1 MTTTTSSTPSTP
13 STSGTASEYSAAQ
26 AYLRLMAAVRAVLD
40 DPLQA
45 ALAAPLLAAP
55 LAEADAALTAAGLA
69 GNERDF
75 LHLVATQA
83 LGPAP
88 GGGKAEDR

>member
-1 MTTTTSSTPSTP
+1 MTTTTSSTPG
-13 STSGTASEYSAAQ
+13 TSGASGTSSESSAAQ

-45 ALAAPLLAAP
+45 SLAAPLLAAP

-75 LHLVATQA
+75 LRLVATQA
-83 LGPAP
+83 LGRAP
-88 GGGKAEDR
+88 GGAEAEGR

>member
-1 MTTTTSSTPSTP
+1 
-13 STSGTASEYSAAQ
+13 
-26 AYLRLMAAVRAVLD
+26 MAAVRAVLD

-75 LHLVATQA
+75 LYLVAAQA

>member
-1 MTTTTSSTPSTP
+1 MSTTTSSTS
-13 STSGTASEYSAAQ
+13 SASGRSGTSSGSTAAQ

-45 ALAAPLLAAP
+45 SLAAPLLAAP
-55 LAEADAALTAAGLA
+55 LAEADAALTSAGLA

-75 LHLVATQA
+75 LRLVATQA

-88 GGGKAEDR
+88 GRAEAEDR